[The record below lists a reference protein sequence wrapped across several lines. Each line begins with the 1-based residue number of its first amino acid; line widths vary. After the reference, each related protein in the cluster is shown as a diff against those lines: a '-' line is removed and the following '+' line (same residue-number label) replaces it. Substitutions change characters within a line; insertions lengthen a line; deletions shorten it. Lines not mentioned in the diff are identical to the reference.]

1 MNPMEWKDRCNITIN
16 VGLGTGSRDQQLQ
29 ILNAILGRQLEAIKL
44 QGSANGPIVNLNNIY
59 NTLARIMEN
68 AGLKDVA
75 AHFTDPRIGMQNMR
89 PRQKQPTEFEKVSQ
103 IQTQQKAAEAQMNY
117 ENRLRELELKY
128 QRMILDFETRAKE
141 IELKYAADIDEKA
154 IRRASLEQ
162 KGFSDTNKQM
172 LDAATKN
179 ILQPEQPVSSTTI
192 AIDVEPDQ
200 RK

>member
-89 PRQKQPTEFEKVSQ
+89 PRQKQPTEFETVSR

-154 IRRASLEQ
+154 IRRAS
-162 KGFSDTNKQM
+162 
-172 LDAATKN
+172 
-179 ILQPEQPVSSTTI
+179 
-192 AIDVEPDQ
+192 
-200 RK
+200 